1 MSMEEKQN
9 SQTSLDFNQNVFKP
23 STREEIV
30 EIVKNCFKKNIPL
43 EINGL
48 KSKNKIGRN
57 FQSEK
62 TLDLSNYSGVIEY
75 KPEELYIKVKAGT
88 PIKEIVEQLDKNN
101 QQLAFEPN
109 DFGYLF
115 NGESNSGSIGGVV
128 SCNFAGSRRF
138 KVGSVRDHVLGFQ
151 GLNGKGETIKS
162 GGTVVKNVTGYD
174 LCKLLSGSFGTL
186 SILTELSIKVL
197 PKPETSKTL
206 VIKNPHLKKA
216 LGYLGESLSS
226 STDPSGGVFYP
237 DYFGKNFILNDLTH
251 EGGLT
256 AIRIEGPTNSVDQ
269 RIDRLSKELKLLSQ
283 EISILDTEQSNIF
296 WNRTKN
302 LEVFKNL
309 KSNLLRI
316 VVPIS
321 ETLQVIQKLK
331 SNDVNYFIDW
341 GGSLVW
347 MAFNEINSKILN
359 ETKQIVKK
367 HHGYYTIIKIEEDLK
382 ASADVFTIDPIK
394 YKISEKIKRSF
405 DPKRIFNPGKMYTG
419 I

>member
-30 EIVKNCFKKNIPL
+30 EIVKNCFKKNIPI

-115 NGESNSGSIGGVV
+115 TGESNSGSIGGVV

-174 LCKLLSGSFGTL
+174 LSKLLSGSFGTL

-206 VIKNPHLKKA
+206 IINNPHLKKA
-216 LGYLGESLSS
+216 LSYLGQSLSS

-237 DYFGKNFILNDLTH
+237 DYFGKNFILNDLTY

-256 AIRIEGPTNSVDQ
+256 AIRIEGPTISVDQ
-269 RIDRLSKELKLLSQ
+269 RIDRLSKELGLLSQ

-347 MAFNEINSKILN
+347 MAFNEINTKILN

-382 ASADVFTIDPIK
+382 ASADIFTIDPIK

>member
-174 LCKLLSGSFGTL
+174 LSKLLSGSFGTL

-206 VIKNPHLKKA
+206 VINNPHLKKA
-216 LGYLGESLSS
+216 LSYLGQSLSS

-237 DYFGKNFILNDLTH
+237 DYFGKNFILNDLTY

-269 RIDRLSKELKLLSQ
+269 RIDRLSKELGLLSQ
-283 EISILDTEQSNIF
+283 EISILDAEQSNIF

-331 SNDVNYFIDW
+331 SNDVNYFLDW

-347 MAFNEINSKILN
+347 MAFNEINIKILN

-382 ASADVFTIDPIK
+382 ASADIFTIDPIK

>member
-1 MSMEEKQN
+1 MEEKQN

-88 PIKEIVEQLDKNN
+88 PIKDIVEQLDKNN

-115 NGESNSGSIGGVV
+115 NGASNSGSIGGVV

-174 LCKLLSGSFGTL
+174 LSKLLSGSFGTL

-206 VIKNPHLKKA
+206 VINNPHLKKA
-216 LGYLGESLSS
+216 LSYLGQSLSS

-237 DYFGKNFILNDLTH
+237 DYFGKNFILNDLTY

-269 RIDRLSKELKLLSQ
+269 RIDRLSKELSLLSH

-347 MAFNEINSKILN
+347 MAFNEINTKILN

-382 ASADVFTIDPIK
+382 ASADIFTIDPIK

>member
-9 SQTSLDFNQNVFKP
+9 FQTSLDFNQNVFKP

-128 SCNFAGSRRF
+128 SCNFAGARRF

-174 LCKLLSGSFGTL
+174 LSKLLSGSFGTL

-206 VIKNPHLKKA
+206 VINNPHLKKA
-216 LGYLGESLSS
+216 LGYLGQSLSS

-237 DYFGKNFILNDLTH
+237 DYFGKNFILNDLTY

-269 RIDRLSKELKLLSQ
+269 RIDRLSKELGLLSQ

>member
-1 MSMEEKQN
+1 VLRKEEFMSMEEKQN

-62 TLDLSNYSGVIEY
+62 TLNLSNYSGIIEY

-109 DFGYLF
+109 DFGYLCT
-115 NGESNSGSIGGVV
+115 GESNS
-128 SCNFAGSRRF
+128 GSRRF

-216 LGYLGESLSS
+216 LSYLGQSLSS

-269 RIDRLSKELKLLSQ
+269 RIDRLTKELKLLSQ
-283 EISILDTEQSNIF
+283 EISILETEQSNIF

-309 KSNLLRI
+309 KNNLLRI

-347 MAFNEINSKILN
+347 MAFNEINSKTLN

>member
-174 LCKLLSGSFGTL
+174 LSKLLSGSFGTL

-206 VIKNPHLKKA
+206 IINNPHLKKA
-216 LGYLGESLSS
+216 LSYLGQSLSS

-237 DYFGKNFILNDLTH
+237 DYFGKNFILNDLTY

-256 AIRIEGPTNSVDQ
+256 AVRIEGPTISVDQ
-269 RIDRLSKELKLLSQ
+269 RIDSLSKELGLLSQ

-347 MAFNEINSKILN
+347 MAFNEINTKILN

-382 ASADVFTIDPIK
+382 ASADIFTIDPIK

>member
-62 TLDLSNYSGVIEY
+62 TLNLSNYSGIIEY
-75 KPEELYIKVKAGT
+75 KPEELYIKAKAGT

-115 NGESNSGSIGGVV
+115 TGESNSGSIGGVV

-216 LGYLGESLSS
+216 LSYLGQSLSS

-269 RIDRLSKELKLLSQ
+269 RIDRLTKELKLLSQ
-283 EISILDTEQSNIF
+283 EISILETEQSNIF

-309 KSNLLRI
+309 KNNLLRI

-347 MAFNEINSKILN
+347 MAFNEINSKTLN

>member
-101 QQLAFEPN
+101 QQLAFEHN

-174 LCKLLSGSFGTL
+174 LSKLLSGSFGTL

-216 LGYLGESLSS
+216 LSYLGQSLSS

-269 RIDRLSKELKLLSQ
+269 RIDRLSKELSLLSH

-331 SNDVNYFIDW
+331 SNDVNYFLDW

-382 ASADVFTIDPIK
+382 ASADIFTIDPIK

>member
-23 STREEIV
+23 SSREEVV
-30 EIVKNCFKKNIPL
+30 EIVKYCYKKNIPL

-62 TLDLSNYSGVIEY
+62 TIDLSNFKGIIEY

-88 PIKEIVEQLDKNN
+88 PIKEIIEQLDKNN

-115 NGESNSGSIGGVV
+115 SGESNSGSIGGVV

-138 KVGSVRDHVLGFQ
+138 KVGSVRDHLLGFQ
-151 GLNGKGETIKS
+151 GVNGKGETIKS

-206 VIKNPHLKKA
+206 IVKNPHLKKA
-216 LGYLGESLSS
+216 IGYLGKALSS

-251 EGGLT
+251 DGGLT

-269 RIDRLSKELKLLSQ
+269 RIEKLSKELGLLD
-283 EISILDTEQSNIF
+283 EERAILDTEQSNIF

-302 LEVFKNL
+302 LEVFKNI

-321 ETLQVIQKLK
+321 ETLNVIQKLK
-331 SNDVNYFIDW
+331 NDQVNYFIDW
-341 GGSLVW
+341 GGSLIW
-347 MAFNEINSKILN
+347 MAFNQIDNKTLKATQE
-359 ETKQIVKK
+359 IVKK
-367 HHGYYTIIKIEEDLK
+367 HQGYFTIIKIEEDLK
-382 ASADVFTIDPIK
+382 ATADVFTIDPIK

>member
-9 SQTSLDFNQNVFKP
+9 SQTSLDFNRSVFKP
-23 STREEIV
+23 STRQEIV
-30 EIVKNCFKKNIPL
+30 EIVKNCYKKNIPL

-48 KSKNKIGRN
+48 KSKSKIGRN

-174 LCKLLSGSFGTL
+174 LSKLLSGSFGTL

-206 VIKNPHLKKA
+206 VINNPHLKKA
-216 LGYLGESLSS
+216 LSYLGQSLSS

-237 DYFGKNFILNDLTH
+237 DYFGKNFILNDLTY

-269 RIDRLSKELKLLSQ
+269 RIDRLSKELGLLSQ
-283 EISILDTEQSNIF
+283 EISILEAEQSNIF

-347 MAFNEINSKILN
+347 MAFNEINTKILN
-359 ETKQIVKK
+359 ETKQIVKN

-382 ASADVFTIDPIK
+382 ASADIFTIDPIK